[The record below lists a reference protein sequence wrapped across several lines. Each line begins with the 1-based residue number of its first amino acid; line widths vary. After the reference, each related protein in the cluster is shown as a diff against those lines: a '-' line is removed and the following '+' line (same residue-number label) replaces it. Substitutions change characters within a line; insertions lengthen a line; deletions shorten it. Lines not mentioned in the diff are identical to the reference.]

1 MGLNCRVVAMKVYD
15 ILVLGGGASGLM
27 FSSCVDK
34 KYSIAIV
41 EANSKVAQKL
51 RASGG
56 GRCNFTNTKLDLS
69 HYDNQ
74 NIEYFLDRFSN
85 EDLLKFLSPIEIEL
99 KKDRHYFCKNSSE
112 DIISHLKQKSKN
124 VEFLLNREIFWVR
137 KRDDKFVVGTQKGEL
152 YASKLVVAT
161 GAKSYAS
168 LGATDIALKIASD
181 FDIKTKAFSPALVGL
196 TLQPQEFWMRELS
209 GLSCNVAISIDD
221 KKITEDM
228 LFTHKGISGPAVM
241 SASLYWQKGNI
252 SIDFL
257 PTLSLES
264 LLGEP
269 KKLLSSILPLPKR
282 LILALLKALDIE
294 NKKVGE
300 ISKVTLEKLKNYT
313 FAPAGNF
320 GFSKAEVCRG
330 GVLLSE
336 LDNYTLEA
344 LNVKGLYFIG
354 EAVDVTGELGGYNI
368 QWAFS
373 SAYVCASS
381 F

>member
-1 MGLNCRVVAMKVYD
+1 MKIYD

-51 RASGG
+51 RVSGG
-56 GRCNFTNTKLDLS
+56 GRCNFTNTKMDS
-69 HYDNQ
+69 SFYDNEGV
-74 NIEYFLDRFSN
+74 EYFLERFSSD
-85 EDLLKFLSPIEIEL
+85 DLIRFLDPIEIEL
-99 KKDRHYFCKNSSE
+99 KKDRYYFCKNSSE
-112 DIISHLKQKSKN
+112 DIISLFKQKSKHA
-124 VEFLLNREIFWVR
+124 EFLLNRTILWVK
-137 KRDDKFVVGTQKGEL
+137 KRDDIFVVGTQAGEL

-168 LGATDIALKIASD
+168 LGATDIAQKIAEG
-181 FDIKTKAFSPALVGL
+181 FGIQTRAFAPALVGL

-209 GLSCNVAISIDD
+209 GLSCSVAISVGGKTIV
-221 KKITEDM
+221 EDM
-228 LFTHKGISGPAVM
+228 LFTHKGISGPAIM
-241 SASLYWQKGNI
+241 SASLYWQRGDI
-252 SIDFL
+252 VIDFL
-257 PTLSLES
+257 PSTSLEA
-264 LLGEP
+264 LLSEP
-269 KKLLSSILPLPKR
+269 KKLLSTVLPLPKR
-282 LILALLKALDIE
+282 LTLALLKALDVE

-300 ISKVTLEKLKNYT
+300 ISKTTLERLKNYT
-313 FAPAGNF
+313 LAPAGNF

-330 GVLLSE
+330 GVMLSE

-344 LNVKGLYFIG
+344 LKVKGLYFIG

-373 SAYVCASS
+373 SAYVCATSL
-381 F
+381 